1 MNNKVRTGF
10 IFGISMAIL
19 FISDSLMSGKNHTTN
34 EIVEI
39 ISAGI
44 LAGAIGGFVVGFLLG
59 KLKSSGFAGNSKK
72 EDFDKENK

>member
-19 FISDSLMSGKNHTTN
+19 FITDSLLSGKNHTTS
-34 EIVEI
+34 EIVGI

-44 LAGAIGGFVVGFLLG
+44 LAGAIGGLVFGFLLG
-59 KLKSSGFAGNSKK
+59 KLKSSKFAGNPTKN
-72 EDFDKENK
+72 DTAGENK